1 MTTSHHE
8 YDYDFIPPSEAPVF
22 SPKPE
27 EFKDALAYF
36 DKIRFVNFKGD
47 NRRIR
52 LPGRFAYLFLEIVPF
67 SRPYNHFLG
76 TL

>member
-47 NRRIR
+47 NRR
-52 LPGRFAYLFLEIVPF
+52 FLDA
-67 SRPYNHFLG
+67 SRISFLK
-76 TL
+76 